1 MRVLVLIL
9 VAVGT
14 PITRRPPRRSVQAVL
29 PHTALTLDRWRQ
41 KILAA
46 HRAIRGTRELPHC
59 VGNVSDRTMFLLG
72 PRPSLPNLR
81 GRQVLV
87 VRLVHRYHGAVQ
99 LLLNVHVRRSV
110 YHLRGPVLIFRP
122 RRPGDLPVLVHVVSQ
137 RAQVLR
143 LRRTGWPLASIA
155 TNRIAFPVTSE
166 GRRPDPPTF
175 RSSIARPTDTSIYA
189 SSHTSRCR
197 PQDLRPGWIR
207 CSPFL

>member
-1 MRVLVLIL
+1 MLGTLAEPRVYGSGRGRDADHSAPPAQIRTG
-9 VAVGT
+9 GT
-14 PITRRPPRRSVQAVL
+14 
-29 PHTALTLDRWRQ
+29 TAYGSYLGEWRQ

-87 VRLVHRYHGAVQ
+87 VRLVHRYYGAVR

-137 RAQVLR
+137 RARVLR
-143 LRRTGWPLASIA
+143 LRRTGWTLASK
-155 TNRIAFPVTSE
+155 RGQPCCLPRYV
-166 GRRPDPPTF
+166 RR
-175 RSSIARPTDTSIYA
+175 SA
-189 SSHTSRCR
+189 S
-197 PQDLRPGWIR
+197 
-207 CSPFL
+207 